1 MGTYLSFGY
10 DNLNSI
16 NFPTQGNKFSLDFYL
31 RNDQYSHPFLENT
44 ENSSLEINFDWRGAM
59 GMGQHT
65 FVGISSFAT
74 VLSDDEFSIRASE
87 LGGFLNL
94 SGYHKDAFIGAHKVF
109 GAAVYQYNLG
119 RSIFGNAG
127 LPLYLG
133 SSLEMGNVWG
143 INDSVKLNELITS
156 GSLFLGTDTSFG
168 PAVLGVGY
176 GVALDRD
183 EENDLRVF
191 FSLGKN
197 W

>member
-1 MGTYLSFGY
+1 
-10 DNLNSI
+10 
-16 NFPTQGNKFSLDFYL
+16 
-31 RNDQYSHPFLENT
+31 
-44 ENSSLEINFDWRGAM
+44 FDWRGAV
-59 GMGQHT
+59 GVGQHT
-65 FVGISSFAT
+65 FVGVTSLAT
-74 VLSDDEFSIRASE
+74 VLSDDDFSIRASE

-94 SGYHKDAFIGAHKVF
+94 SGYHKDEFIGAHKVF
-109 GAAVYQYNLG
+109 AAAVYQYDLG

-133 SSLEMGNVWG
+133 GSLEMGNVWG
-143 INDSVKLNELITS
+143 INDSVKIDELITS

-168 PAVLGVGY
+168 PAAFGVGS

-183 EENDLRVF
+183 KGNDIRAF